1 MTIRFDSLPIAT
13 SRIEITSPFGKRSI
27 NDAEEPHN
35 AVDIRGAEG
44 TPILAVSDG
53 VVHRIVNQPSGCGTG
68 IVLLHKDVGITTGRT
83 EYTTTYC
90 HMQAGSITDFAK
102 LTVGAPVKAGQII
115 GKVGM
120 TGRTYGPHLH
130 FILKRVNGLADS
142 PGTAANVPDTPIDP
156 TPYLLMVDRRA
167 AMADAMQKPSVRLG
181 LEYTVGG
188 MSPYIASFDSFHPKI
203 QYELTRRRLAAETA
217 NSYTPFIKLTSLLKV
232 DKENLDG
239 VSEAWCP
246 TLGIHGQA
254 EESFDN
260 IYFPQGNNSII
271 GYATA
276 KINGRPRRIPV
287 LVENSSADQQNIPV
301 PGITSVTTER
311 TITGP
316 MGVRGGLFRANITI
330 LAYSVGQI
338 NALLKYFLRP
348 STNVLLEFGRVSSS
362 QSETQI
368 NAFNWN
374 RSKEAI
380 SVQMADLF
388 TKQEEQEKFIND
400 TVYANYGNYEAF
412 IGYVANFNF
421 KYTKNNTF
429 EITLTV
435 HSTQQF
441 EIPTIHTGAK
451 ATCTAVGDSCKSFD
465 IKEYFDESYSWKANS
480 FKRLLESVESG
491 LLKQLWESHVIPLR
505 QPDSNPDQAK
515 PGTHSSDTNTRGG
528 YLISWEFFV
537 NVLLNDEEQGMASV
551 LPLSSFGLE
560 GIGFIKSAFIKP
572 VDSIIAPDNAKLI
585 ANEVGYHPNLRS
597 VHPWTMVIYNP
608 TANGESDADAT
619 TQDVNNVLTNQNVV
633 LEDSRI
639 SQKIKTSVVG
649 AFTNINGDDNTVAG
663 TSLLSK
669 GVWLNTDMII
679 QAFTASDSVSAAL
692 NAILSKMNSATEGY
706 WNLQL
711 LSNDNTNPGTHVI
724 DMGLSKNKG
733 NAQTRTLPTP
743 SPESSLTSKEQIIPS
758 EYGEGSKP
766 KYVYM
771 FNRKSKSL
779 SNDDLGTEL
788 LDINVEFGLPTMI
801 AVQAIAGVGGV
812 AQKSAWQAI
821 DIEGL
826 NKLKLL
832 PNFYAKCTSSN
843 GQQTVC
849 PDDPVLR
856 LETQLKFEREDV
868 AAAEDRLNV
877 SLVSTNPVSDF
888 SIINNSTRL
897 AKAKIKQENTENELA
912 GIRLNNPNLLP
923 IIREYNHLGN
933 ALKFIEFNPSQMV
946 AKLNADSG
954 NNSGNRPVAHAFNS
968 SNLTKTLVDLTLP
981 GIGGIQLFQ
990 TFLVDRI
997 PSILD
1002 QGYYIVTKVAHE
1014 FTIDRGWI
1022 TKIQGRF
1029 RYAPRDN

>member
-44 TPILAVSDG
+44 TPLLAVSDG
-53 VVHRIVNQPSGCGTG
+53 IVHRIVNQPSRCGAG
-68 IVLLHKDVGITTGRT
+68 VVLLHDEVGVGNITRYGNKPQ
-83 EYTTTYC
+83 YTTTYC
-90 HMQAGSITDFAK
+90 HMQEGSITDFAK

-130 FILKRVNGLADS
+130 FILKRVNRGADT
-142 PGTAANVPDTPIDP
+142 PGILNVPDTPIDP
-156 TPYLLMVDRRA
+156 TPYLLIVDRRA
-167 AMADAMQKPSVRLG
+167 AMADTMQKPSVRLG
-181 LEYTVGG
+181 LEYAVGG
-188 MSPYIASFDSFHPKI
+188 MSPYIASFDSFHPRI

-239 VSEAWCP
+239 VLEAWCP

-254 EESFDN
+254 DEEFDN
-260 IYFPQGNNSII
+260 LYFPQGNKSIV
-271 GYATA
+271 GYATSVV
-276 KINGRPRRIPV
+276 NGRPGRFPV
-287 LVENSSADQQNIPV
+287 VVENSSADQPNIPT
-301 PGITSVTTER
+301 PGIISVTTDR
-311 TITGP
+311 TLSGP
-316 MGVRGGLFRANITI
+316 MGIRGGLFKANINI
-330 LAYSVGQI
+330 VAYSVGQI
-338 NALLKYFLRP
+338 NTLLKYFLRP
-348 STNVLLEFGRVSSS
+348 STKVLLEFGRVSSS
-362 QSETQI
+362 SNEAPITT
-368 NAFNWN
+368 FNWN
-374 RSKEAI
+374 RTKDAITQQVSKIITE
-380 SVQMADLF
+380 
-388 TKQEEQEKFIND
+388 QEEQTKFIND

-412 IGYVANFNF
+412 LGYVANFNF

-429 EITLTV
+429 EITLVV
-435 HSTQQF
+435 HSVQQF
-441 EIPTIHTGAK
+441 EVPTIHTGAK
-451 ATCTAVGDSCKSFD
+451 ATCTVPGDACQSFD

-491 LLKQLWESHVIPLR
+491 PLKQLWESHVIPLR
-505 QPDSNPDQAK
+505 QPDSNPSEAK
-515 PGTHSSDTNTRGG
+515 SGTHSKETNTRGG

-537 NVLLNDEEQGMASV
+537 NVLMNDEQQGMASV
-551 LPLSSFGLE
+551 LPLSSFGAS

-572 VDSIIAPDNAKLI
+572 VDSIITPDNSKLI

-597 VHPWTMVIYNP
+597 INPGIMVIYNP
-608 TANGESDADAT
+608 VANGDSEADTT
-619 TQDVNNVLTNQNVV
+619 TQDVTNVLTNENVI
-633 LEDSRI
+633 LEDSNI
-639 SQKIKTSVVG
+639 SGKIKTSVVG
-649 AFTNINGDDNTVAG
+649 AFTNLEGDNTVPG
-663 TSLLSK
+663 SSLLTK

-679 QAFTASDSVSAAL
+679 QSFTSTDSVSSAL
-692 NAILSKMNSATEGY
+692 NAILSKINSATEGY

-711 LSNDNTNPGTHVI
+711 LSNDTTNSGMHVI
-724 DMGLSKNKG
+724 DMGLSKDKG
-733 NAQTRTLPTP
+733 KSQASAVPVP

-821 DIEGL
+821 DIDGL

-832 PNFYAKCTSSN
+832 PDFYVKCTSPT
-843 GQQTVC
+843 GQQTTC
-849 PDDPVLR
+849 PDDPIIR
-856 LETQLKFEREDV
+856 LENQLPFEQQDVVEAEAQATAAGSEAAYRAARARAATQRQEL
-868 AAAEDRLNV
+868 ANV
-877 SLVSTNPVSDF
+877 
-888 SIINNSTRL
+888 
-897 AKAKIKQENTENELA
+897 QNELA